1 MEDAAKC
8 RVHCIIMFRRGHS
21 YVTHLWANYV
31 GAHNVVNEYLASLQT
46 ITQPL
51 GGSLRL

>member
-1 MEDAAKC
+1 MQSTLY
-8 RVHCIIMFRRGHS
+8 MFRRGHS
-21 YVTHLWANYV
+21 HVTHLWANYV
-31 GAHNVVNEYLASLQT
+31 GDFYVVYEYLASLQT